1 MYLVVLTKP
10 ITMSAWDNTLMLKVW
25 FWVQDMIA
33 LV

>member
-10 ITMSAWDNTLMLKVW
+10 ITMSAWDTLMLKVW